1 MSWPLSS
8 SREIRATGRG
18 TCPQTKTGLVPP
30 SAREWPCLQTEVRN
44 VLTKIIHTPFTVNTI
59 SVNPNVAFWSD
70 FTVTMDLFCIVLLV
84 MSVVYPRSRD
94 LYTHCHFDN
103 IYLFSLQQLLYVVW
117 CKKRNNINANIH
129 AETIF

>member
-44 VLTKIIHTPFTVNTI
+44 VLLKLYTHLLLLTLFHLILMWHFVQI
-59 SVNPNVAFWSD
+59 SHSYNGLVLS
-70 FTVTMDLFCIVLLV
+70 VLLV
-84 MSVVYPRSRD
+84 MSVYILDQVIFIHIVI
-94 LYTHCHFDN
+94 LITFICLEFN
-103 IYLFSLQQLLYVVW
+103 NCCMLFGVR
-117 CKKRNNINANIH
+117 K
-129 AETIF
+129 E